1 MSNCV
6 NGQGRLFVGL
16 SKNKKMVI
24 HSVHRLVAFA
34 FCENPNDHNVVDHID
49 RNPLNN
55 MFTNLRWATQSINQ
69 RNMKLSVTNKSG
81 FQGVSYD
88 DKKDR
93 WRVKVSGDNMR
104 RRWKSFACKKYGAE
118 QAKQM
123 AIDQSKLWRAEFGY
137 LED

>member
-1 MSNCV
+1 M
-6 NGQGRLFVGL
+6 VG
-16 SKNKKMVI
+16 
-24 HSVHRLVAFA
+24 HTVHRLVAFA
-34 FCENPNDHNVVDHID
+34 FCDNPNNHNVVDHID

-55 MFTNLRWATQSINQ
+55 MFTNLRWVSQRINM
-69 RNMKLSVTNKSG
+69 RNQKLSVTNKSG

-93 WRVKVSGDNMR
+93 WCVKVSGDNMR
-104 RRWKSFACKKYGAE
+104 RMSKSFACKKHGEE

-137 LED
+137 IED